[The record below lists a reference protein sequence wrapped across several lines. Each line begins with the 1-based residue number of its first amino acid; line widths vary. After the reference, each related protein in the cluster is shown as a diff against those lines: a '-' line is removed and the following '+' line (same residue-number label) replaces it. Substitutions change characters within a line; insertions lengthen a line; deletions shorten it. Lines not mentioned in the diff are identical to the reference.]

1 VSPYSQERYNSP
13 AVISGSRQERKKK
26 YHQQGDYRTK
36 LCTIRTKLCKF
47 FHRQGDS
54 SVRLCNF
61 SKICFVG
68 IGCPVAQSCAQNAQ
82 SCAMFIFVFISI
94 GCYLSGN

>member
-1 VSPYSQERYNSP
+1 VQ
-13 AVISGSRQERKKK
+13 V
-26 YHQQGDYRTK
+26 
-36 LCTIRTKLCKF
+36 

-94 GCYLSGN
+94 GCYLSGKLKAWSVLNVSDIRICQ